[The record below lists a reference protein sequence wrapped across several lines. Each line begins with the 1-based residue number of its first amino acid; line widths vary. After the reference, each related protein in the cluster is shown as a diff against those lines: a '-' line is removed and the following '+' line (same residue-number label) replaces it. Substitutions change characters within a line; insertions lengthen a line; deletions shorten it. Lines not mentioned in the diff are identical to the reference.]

1 VTSDEDRIDNQLPL
15 GPGESL
21 LFGTAGESYGSGWAT
36 YFKQQLHPPTAPRF
50 LVRFALCTDE
60 SQVYEIVEI
69 HGLATAGAI
78 SGRYLR
84 ELPLGRMELV
94 VNLPVHRAQM
104 ARFAQSRGGDLGITW
119 PGVDLDYMT
128 EVVVGKRR
136 RRRPRMRLDIPE
148 GNRKPDKFYEQVAYR
163 WGVLQAE
170 GAKAAAELAEAND
183 VPVTTVYR
191 WVKEARRRGLMT
203 GGERP
208 RKDTP

>member
-1 VTSDEDRIDNQLPL
+1 VTSAEDRTNNQLRL

-21 LFGTAGESYGSGWAT
+21 IFGTAGESYGSGWAT
-36 YFKQQLHPPTAPRF
+36 YFKQRLHRQVAPCF
-50 LVRFALCTDE
+50 LVRFAPCADE

-69 HGLATAGAI
+69 HGLAADAI
-78 SGRYLR
+78 SGRHLR
-84 ELPLGRMELV
+84 ELPLGRMEIV

-104 ARFAQSRGGDLGITW
+104 ARFAQSRGGDLGITF
-119 PGVDLDYMT
+119 PGVDLDHWIDA
-128 EVVVGKRR
+128 EVGKHR

-191 WVKEARRRGLMT
+191 WVKEARRRGLLT

-208 RKDTP
+208 RKDTQ